1 MGSLLSF
8 MPQLRPGQ
16 IVAFTGLPGTG
27 KTGLMS
33 LFASVCAAAGW
44 RVVSNY
50 TLECASGRLSRIS
63 DLQQSST
70 LLCIDELQLVAGSR
84 DFAKGVN
91 KTISEW
97 IELDIRKPQ
106 NMLFY
111 TTQDF
116 DMVDINVRRLTSYIY
131 DCSYVTTPRVSKVD
145 RIKNIRYG
153 RAVYNGAITIE
164 HSMFYGLY
172 DTYDRN
178 VRLSSV

>member
-1 MGSLLSF
+1 VASLITF
-8 MPQLRPGQ
+8 MPTMRAGQ
-16 IVAFTGLPGTG
+16 IVAFTGLPGSG

-33 LFASVCAAAGW
+33 LFASICARTGW

-50 TLECASGRLSRIS
+50 TLGCSKDRLKKIS

-106 NMLFY
+106 NMLYY

-131 DCSYVTTPRVSKVD
+131 DCSYVATPRMSKVD

-153 RAVYNGAITIE
+153 RAVYNGAITIN
-164 HSMFYGLY
+164 HSLWYGLY
-172 DTYDRN
+172 DTYDRD
-178 VRLSSV
+178 VRLQSV

>member
-1 MGSLLSF
+1 MASLVSF
-8 MPQLRPGQ
+8 MPMMRPGQ
-16 IVAFTGLPGTG
+16 IVAFTGLPGSG

-33 LFASVCAAAGW
+33 LFASVCAATGW

-50 TLECASGRLSRIS
+50 TLGCAMDRLKKIS

-106 NMLFY
+106 NMLYY

-131 DCSYVTTPRVSKVD
+131 DCSYVATPRMSKVD

-153 RAVYNGAITIE
+153 RAVYNGAITIN
-164 HSMFYGLY
+164 HSLWYGLY
-172 DTYDRN
+172 DTFDRD